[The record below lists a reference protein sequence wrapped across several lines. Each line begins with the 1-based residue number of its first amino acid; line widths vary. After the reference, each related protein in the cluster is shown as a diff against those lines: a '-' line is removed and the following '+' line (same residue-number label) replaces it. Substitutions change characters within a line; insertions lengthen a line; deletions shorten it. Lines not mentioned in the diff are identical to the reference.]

1 MGLHCPL
8 LITSLILNS
17 VRAINL
23 REGRREGGRE
33 GRRSEGG
40 REGGTEVHVQIN
52 SKLQYSMKVS
62 TIKRQ

>member
-23 REGRREGGRE
+23 REGRMEGGKEGVREEGVREGGRE
-33 GRRSEGG
+33 GQRDR
-40 REGGTEVHVQIN
+40 GTCTN
-52 SKLQYSMKVS
+52 
-62 TIKRQ
+62 